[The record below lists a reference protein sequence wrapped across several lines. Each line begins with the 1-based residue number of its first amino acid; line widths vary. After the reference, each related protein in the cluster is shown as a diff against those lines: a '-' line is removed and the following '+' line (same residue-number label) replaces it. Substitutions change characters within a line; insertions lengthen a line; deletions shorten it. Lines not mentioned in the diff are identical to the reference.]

1 MLCYMQK
8 WVIHWYF
15 KFWVFTLWNLS
26 PEIKCRVALTQV
38 CFEPDFF
45 AFRSVLLL
53 QQTSL
58 LQTVSELDRYIN
70 IEWIYKECKA
80 WFNSWKWSNLTWNFS
95 NSLTIYFNILPLCG
109 LQLPLREKHYFS
121 FWHWE
126 NERKL
131 STMCVLSIFNFLL
144 GTKVT
149 LFAILVHC
157 RFYQIAQTPW
167 WPVFPP
173 VMESRELVTVSR
185 LGLGLETHFCESRS
199 QRFQVSR
206 LWILQKM
213 VY

>member
-121 FWHWE
+121 F
-126 NERKL
+126 
-131 STMCVLSIFNFLL
+131 
-144 GTKVT
+144 
-149 LFAILVHC
+149 
-157 RFYQIAQTPW
+157 
-167 WPVFPP
+167 
-173 VMESRELVTVSR
+173 
-185 LGLGLETHFCESRS
+185 
-199 QRFQVSR
+199 
-206 LWILQKM
+206 
-213 VY
+213 